1 MTTSV
6 LGEMVRWCDASLL
19 EKVVGNGGRQ
29 CREENGESAP
39 VLGSSF
45 ASLR

>member
-6 LGEMVRWCDASLL
+6 LGETVRWCDASRL
-19 EKVVGNGGRQ
+19 ERAVE
-29 CREENGESAP
+29 REESSESAP